1 MLSSSMELHNQT
13 KLKHELQKE
22 PDASKLERLA
32 SALLS
37 RLLDVPI
44 AIASSGYQ
52 YGADAGTAGQQGRRF
67 RLECKKYRDNS
78 HPNERELLGE
88 IDQALARDSALEAW
102 ILVATRSVPEQMQQS
117 LTQHGEQS
125 GVPVVI
131 IDWIDDD
138 IAPLAALCGFAPDLV
153 EAEFANEA
161 GAAARALQSIS
172 RDMIGRL
179 QRNLESWCLGFE
191 SLRKR
196 SHEKLDNIWNL
207 PRESN
212 SALGQNAAGGA
223 QENRVK
229 RRTVQEVLDK
239 WWHGPAQSDAP
250 AAVIGRVGTGKT
262 WATLDWLIDN
272 RTEQPIVLVTPSSA
286 VTTMSVVSEA
296 SLKRFLADRLY
307 EVSGV
312 RDSEHW
318 HRRLDYLLG
327 RPSDEGPV
335 LSIVFDGLNQ
345 EPSVEWL
352 RLLKV
357 LQAGSFAG
365 RVRVIFS
372 TRQHHYENR
381 LSMLRG
387 LVAPAVRVPV
397 DQYDNTPGGELD
409 QMLGYEGL
417 VRADLHAEVL
427 EMARTPRLFDLV
439 VHFGEKLVEAGQV
452 TIHRLLWE
460 YGRDTLGVRAERSFS
475 EQEWR
480 DWLKEVAHQHRTGF
494 RRFSTATLSQTVNRP
509 DLTECE
515 VYARLSD
522 IIDGQF
528 ATHGS
533 SGDLQLIPS
542 VVSHALGAVL
552 LHHLDQVA
560 SPTFDALDVELK
572 QWLDPIAGFDEPS
585 EVLRAAVSILVE
597 QGRATSSPVSGV
609 LLTAWLQSQNVLDA
623 HRREI
628 ADLAPEFPD
637 ALLEA
642 VEHSESHVHNSAR
655 LWAVNALRKIPR
667 TDNAAL
673 VAIVARADRWMRC
686 VFRDIGTRRNAHKEH
701 DEWRSDQLRQ
711 RIGTDSAGSTV
722 VVGRELELVDQDFG
736 LIQAVVPSIIEG
748 FSLANALPIFQAAA
762 VVLAVADRSA
772 CWDGLRWLCLLN
784 DVDPDHTAASLREL
798 ANEVGRRKPEPGV
811 RADLP
816 RRVAALL
823 LWLTGLEVDEDA
835 AASIDPRTDQP
846 LTYERDYLPRPSR
859 SAFPLE
865 RRHAELTLNDREL
878 PILRRVERIGELWLD
893 PDFLPPNGESF
904 VADLRNVAAR
914 FDVDKLNDGRAR
926 AIEDHH
932 FELLEPALARCAPEL
947 LASILRRKIRG
958 LAMCSGESWYWKAIH
973 AIEHSV
979 LSGESEMTA
988 AQAARRNG
996 DESDEN
1002 RNVYAITQL
1011 LLLEILN
1018 LDAKSQ
1024 VDAVIGANLKYIST
1038 DISEVLRPLAAG
1050 DVDALIDRYKAGTDK
1065 QQNDL
1070 LTLLSNQPHALT
1082 DDAWSWIEKFVSV
1095 RERDDIRGLAFKTLA
1110 QADLGRFG
1118 RILWTDG
1125 WSWNPDDDLWV
1136 SHYGSVALVET
1147 ALSISF
1153 DELVPRLAPWRLLEA
1168 VRRRGCD
1175 PAEIRLAAEIF
1186 GTVLASNEI
1195 EAPDPGS
1202 DLSVDL
1208 TKARNMPFSYSLE
1221 LRRSQ
1226 DEAENLRLAFD
1237 VDAQIQA
1244 VNRAIDTAASRIRE
1258 ARSSGVRLYLATFD
1272 SNDFVPVI
1280 QAVPDIV
1287 ERWIEGCS
1295 EPTEEFRRR
1304 VRLAEG
1310 AFLALCEAL
1319 LVHEP
1324 EQGSRLWRALRKTMM
1339 TRYLGEAEVEELLHM
1354 VFRAPGSPAV
1364 AKLREEIAE
1373 LKHSHTDRAL
1383 FDLSIAAS
1391 YNNNGEWL
1399 HTIIRE
1405 DRASPY
1411 AWRQIRA
1418 TILEGFCTN
1427 NTLPIA
1433 MAWPDG
1439 KIKTERARNA
1449 QMSARSGWREAC
1461 ARHWWK
1467 VYLEARD
1474 PAEAYAAWVLFLR
1487 SADRRIWVWMQ
1498 REVDAVCGSDDLF
1511 HRKIS
1516 HVCLNRERMKR
1527 ALKKQEE
1534 KSDRNFLYRRIV
1546 RDIGP
1551 WV

>member
-1 MLSSSMELHNQT
+1 MDLHNQT

-22 PDASKLERLA
+22 SDASKLERLA

-88 IDQALARDSALEAW
+88 IVQALARDSALEAW

-117 LTQHGEQS
+117 LTQHGEQT
-125 GVPVVI
+125 GVPIVI

-138 IAPLAALCGFAPDLV
+138 IAPLAALCAFAPDLV

-229 RRTVQEVLDK
+229 RRTVQEALDK
-239 WWHGPAQSDAP
+239 WWRGPAQSGAP
-250 AAVIGRVGTGKT
+250 AAVIGREGTGKT

-272 RTEQPIVLVTPSSA
+272 KTEQPIVLVTPSSA
-286 VTTMSVVSEA
+286 VTTMSIVSEA

-365 RVRVIFS
+365 RVRAIFS

-381 LSMLRG
+381 LSILRG

-397 DQYDNTPGGELD
+397 DQYDKTPGGELD

-427 EMARTPRLFDLV
+427 DMARTPRLFDLV
-439 VHFGEKLVEAGQV
+439 VRFRQKLVEAGQV

-460 YGRDTLGVRAERSFS
+460 YGRDALGVRAERSFS

-480 DWLKEVAHQHRTGF
+480 DWLKEVAHQLRTGF
-494 RRFSTATLSQTVNRP
+494 RRFSTAKLSHTVSRP
-509 DLTECE
+509 DLTERE

-522 IIDGQF
+522 IIDGRF
-528 ATHGS
+528 ATHGP

-542 VVSHALGAVL
+542 VVSHALGAAL
-552 LHHLDQVA
+552 LHHLGQVA

-597 QGRATSSPVSGV
+597 QGCATSSPVSGV

-623 HRREI
+623 HRQEI

-637 ALLEA
+637 ALLET

-673 VAIVARADRWMRC
+673 AAIVARADRWLRC
-686 VFRDIGTRRNAHKEH
+686 VFRDIDTRPNAHKEH
-701 DEWRSDQLRQ
+701 DEWRSGQLRQ

-736 LIQAVVPSIIEG
+736 LVQAVVPSIIEG
-748 FSLANALPIFQAAA
+748 FPLANALPIFQAAA

-798 ANEVGRRKPEPGV
+798 VK
-811 RADLP
+811 
-816 RRVAALL
+816 
-823 LWLTGLEVDEDA
+823 
-835 AASIDPRTDQP
+835 
-846 LTYERDYLPRPSR
+846 
-859 SAFPLE
+859 
-865 RRHAELTLNDREL
+865 
-878 PILRRVERIGELWLD
+878 
-893 PDFLPPNGESF
+893 
-904 VADLRNVAAR
+904 
-914 FDVDKLNDGRAR
+914 
-926 AIEDHH
+926 
-932 FELLEPALARCAPEL
+932 
-947 LASILRRKIRG
+947 
-958 LAMCSGESWYWKAIH
+958 
-973 AIEHSV
+973 
-979 LSGESEMTA
+979 
-988 AQAARRNG
+988 
-996 DESDEN
+996 
-1002 RNVYAITQL
+1002 
-1011 LLLEILN
+1011 
-1018 LDAKSQ
+1018 
-1024 VDAVIGANLKYIST
+1024 
-1038 DISEVLRPLAAG
+1038 
-1050 DVDALIDRYKAGTDK
+1050 
-1065 QQNDL
+1065 
-1070 LTLLSNQPHALT
+1070 
-1082 DDAWSWIEKFVSV
+1082 
-1095 RERDDIRGLAFKTLA
+1095 
-1110 QADLGRFG
+1110 
-1118 RILWTDG
+1118 
-1125 WSWNPDDDLWV
+1125 
-1136 SHYGSVALVET
+1136 
-1147 ALSISF
+1147 
-1153 DELVPRLAPWRLLEA
+1153 
-1168 VRRRGCD
+1168 
-1175 PAEIRLAAEIF
+1175 
-1186 GTVLASNEI
+1186 
-1195 EAPDPGS
+1195 
-1202 DLSVDL
+1202 
-1208 TKARNMPFSYSLE
+1208 
-1221 LRRSQ
+1221 
-1226 DEAENLRLAFD
+1226 
-1237 VDAQIQA
+1237 
-1244 VNRAIDTAASRIRE
+1244 
-1258 ARSSGVRLYLATFD
+1258 
-1272 SNDFVPVI
+1272 
-1280 QAVPDIV
+1280 
-1287 ERWIEGCS
+1287 
-1295 EPTEEFRRR
+1295 
-1304 VRLAEG
+1304 
-1310 AFLALCEAL
+1310 
-1319 LVHEP
+1319 
-1324 EQGSRLWRALRKTMM
+1324 
-1339 TRYLGEAEVEELLHM
+1339 
-1354 VFRAPGSPAV
+1354 
-1364 AKLREEIAE
+1364 
-1373 LKHSHTDRAL
+1373 
-1383 FDLSIAAS
+1383 
-1391 YNNNGEWL
+1391 
-1399 HTIIRE
+1399 
-1405 DRASPY
+1405 
-1411 AWRQIRA
+1411 
-1418 TILEGFCTN
+1418 
-1427 NTLPIA
+1427 
-1433 MAWPDG
+1433 
-1439 KIKTERARNA
+1439 
-1449 QMSARSGWREAC
+1449 
-1461 ARHWWK
+1461 
-1467 VYLEARD
+1467 
-1474 PAEAYAAWVLFLR
+1474 
-1487 SADRRIWVWMQ
+1487 
-1498 REVDAVCGSDDLF
+1498 
-1511 HRKIS
+1511 
-1516 HVCLNRERMKR
+1516 
-1527 ALKKQEE
+1527 
-1534 KSDRNFLYRRIV
+1534 
-1546 RDIGP
+1546 
-1551 WV
+1551 